1 MSNNDSD
8 MVREG
13 NSSDEGG
20 NRMNDSFNERDNFDN
35 TGRLSN
41 ARSDGG
47 FSGAQAT
54 NRSNVSKVSRNSG
67 MPPHRAQRN
76 IS

>member
-1 MSNNDSD
+1 MSDSD
-8 MVREG
+8 EMVRDAR
-13 NSSDEGG
+13 SSDEG
-20 NRMNDSFNERDNFDN
+20 NRMNDSFNERDNFAN

-54 NRSNVSKVSRNSG
+54 GRSNVSKVSRNSG
-67 MPPHRAQRN
+67 IPPHRAQRN
-76 IS
+76 IN